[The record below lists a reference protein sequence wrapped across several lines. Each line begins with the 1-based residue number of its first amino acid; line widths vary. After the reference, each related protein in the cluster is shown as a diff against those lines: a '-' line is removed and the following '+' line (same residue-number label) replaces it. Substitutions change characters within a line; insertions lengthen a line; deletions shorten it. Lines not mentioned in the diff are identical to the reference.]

1 MQENQELVFETVSN
15 LRRDVYKNQDKNIML
30 QSKVDQLEQDQREAN
45 VRVIGFPEQDNTD
58 ADIRTKLIQL
68 VGASD
73 KSAENI
79 ISTSRMGRVKD
90 DRPRD
95 LIIKFTSKKARDE
108 FYSLRKR
115 TPKDNENRK
124 VYINEDLTESRAKL
138 FYDARQLVKRS
149 KLYGTWTQN
158 GSIMVKVTE
167 TSIPCAVVS
176 HRDLRSKVTGI
187 PLNTEMWD
195 DDAMSDDASFD
206 FQSEMSE

>member
-1 MQENQELVFETVSN
+1 M
-15 LRRDVYKNQDKNIML
+15 YKNQDKNIML
-30 QSKVDQLEQDQREAN
+30 QSKVDQIEQDQRETN

-58 ADIRTKLIQL
+58 ADIRTKLVQL

-95 LIIKFTSKKARDE
+95 LIIKFTSKKTRDE

-115 TPKDNENRK
+115 TPKDNEIRK

-149 KLYGTWTQN
+149 KLYGTLT
-158 GSIMVKVTE
+158 
-167 TSIPCAVVS
+167 
-176 HRDLRSKVTGI
+176 H

-195 DDAMSDDASFD
+195 DDTICDDASFD
-206 FQSEMSE
+206 FQSKM